1 MMRKEF
7 ISMKYKHSNQ
17 FWTTRYNKY
26 KVEMRRQGLI
36 PVKKGAF
43 ISTYE
48 ALAKT
53 SKNPMKDI
61 IYSAKYGTAYKN
73 ALAEKRA
80 LSNIGIKAKLEDL
93 KKMTTYEFADM
104 YSSDLG
110 RAYRAARAT
119 GATATEAKLLISQQW
134 FGSN

>member
-7 ISMKYKHSNQ
+7 TLMKYKHSKK

-26 KVEMRRQGLI
+26 KAEMKRQGLT

-48 ALAKT
+48 ALAPT
-53 SKNPMKDI
+53 SNNPMKDI

-80 LSNIGIKAKLEDL
+80 LENIGIKVKLESL
-93 KKMTTYEFADM
+93 KKMTTYEFADT
-104 YSSDLG
+104 YSKDIG
-110 RAYRAARAT
+110 RAYRAARAA
-119 GATATEAKLLISQQW
+119 GASARDAKLLISQQW

>member
-7 ISMKYKHSNQ
+7 ISMKYKHSNK
-17 FWTTRYNKY
+17 FWTTRYDKY
-26 KVEMRRQGLI
+26 KTEMKRQGLV
-36 PVKKGAF
+36 PVKKGEF

-48 ALAKT
+48 ALADT

-80 LSNIGIKAKLEDL
+80 LSSIGIKAKLEDL

-110 RAYRAARAT
+110 KAYRAARAA
-119 GATATEAKLLISQQW
+119 GATAAEAKLLISQQW

>member
-7 ISMKYKHSNQ
+7 ISMKYKHSNK
-17 FWTTRYNKY
+17 FWTTRYDKY
-26 KVEMRRQGLI
+26 KTEMKRQGLV

-48 ALAKT
+48 ALADT

-80 LSNIGIKAKLEDL
+80 LSSIGIKAKLEDL
-93 KKMTTYEFADM
+93 KKMDTYEFADM
-104 YSSDLG
+104 YSSELG
-110 RAYRAARAT
+110 KAYRAARAT
-119 GATATEAKLLISQQW
+119 GATAAEAKLLISQQW

>member
-7 ISMKYKHSNQ
+7 ISMKYNHSKQ

-26 KVEMRRQGLI
+26 KVEMKRQGLV

-43 ISTYE
+43 IATYE
-48 ALAKT
+48 ALAET

-80 LSNIGIKAKLEDL
+80 LQNIGIKAKLEDL
-93 KKMTTYEFADM
+93 KKMTTYDFANM
-104 YSSDLG
+104 YSTELG
-110 RAYRAARAT
+110 KAYRAARAS
-119 GATATEAKLLISQQW
+119 GLSATDTKLLISQMW

>member
-1 MMRKEF
+1 MRKEF
-7 ISMKYKHSNQ
+7 ISMRYKHSKQ
-17 FWTTRYNKY
+17 FWSTRYNKY
-26 KVEMRRQGLI
+26 KDEMNRQGLT

-48 ALAKT
+48 ALAPT

-73 ALAEKRA
+73 ALAEKKA
-80 LSNIGIKAKLEDL
+80 LEGVGIKVKLEEL
-93 KKMTTYEFADM
+93 KKMTTYDFADK
-104 YSSDLG
+104 YSKDLG
-110 RAYRAARAT
+110 RAYRAARAA
-119 GATATEAKLLISQQW
+119 GKSAKEAKLLISQQW

>member
-7 ISMKYKHSNQ
+7 ISMKYKHSKQ

-26 KVEMRRQGLI
+26 TTEMKRQGLT

-48 ALAKT
+48 ALAPT

-73 ALAEKRA
+73 ALAEKKA
-80 LSNIGIKAKLEDL
+80 LSKIGIKAKLEEL
-93 KKMTTYEFADM
+93 KKMTTYEFADT
-104 YSSDLG
+104 YSSELG
-110 RAYRAARAT
+110 KAYRAERAA
-119 GATATEAKLLISQQW
+119 GRSATEAKLLISQQW

>member
-7 ISMKYKHSNQ
+7 ISMKYKHSKQ

-26 KVEMRRQGLI
+26 KVEMKRQGLV

-73 ALAEKRA
+73 ALAEKKA
-80 LSNIGIKAKLEDL
+80 LSNIGIKVKLESL
-93 KKMTTYEFADM
+93 KKMTSYEFADR